1 MKKFITIILASLILL
16 LVGCNE
22 NNNEE
27 VNLSTE
33 HKTSSEY
40 LPDSTKIM
48 PETDGHKDVDSLP
61 KYVPGDIILMAEEDK
76 LANLPPNAKY
86 RDVYYSGMSSL
97 PDLYEVEEYN
107 AWIDRTPVVEDEMRV
122 VQYIKE
128 YNISK
133 EDFIK
138 AIENSQKWLQEMGY
152 DLREEMWEL
161 PNADIIYTFDNDIIN
176 EYYRRQ

>member
-1 MKKFITIILASLILL
+1 MKKFIIIILASLILL
-16 LVGCNE
+16 LASCNE

-61 KYVPGDIILMAEEDK
+61 KYVPGDITLMAEED
-76 LANLPPNAKY
+76 AYFNLPPNAKY
-86 RDVYYSGMSSL
+86 RYVYYSGVDNL
-97 PDLYEVEEYN
+97 PDLYDVEKYN
-107 AWIDRTPVVEDEMRV
+107 HWVDNTPFVENEMRV

-133 EDFIK
+133 EDFIVAVK
-138 AIENSQKWLQEMGY
+138 NTYKRYNENGY
-152 DLREEMWEL
+152 DVNGEMFEL
-161 PNADIIYTFDNDIIN
+161 PNADIIYTFDNEIIN